1 MFGNSYSSPF
11 NYTGNPGGGYTP
23 FVSTPYYNSF
33 PQQQV
38 QQPSQSQPNLQPT
51 GVTNTNKIYVSGIED
66 VKGKTLYPNSDM
78 IFIDN
83 DKPLLYQK
91 TVDSKGQFEIK
102 VFDICPHVEQ
112 ETAKIEETINL
123 SNYVLKTDLEPLQ
136 AEIKVLNDK
145 ISKMDVQ
152 KQIDSIKKDEI
163 KPLKKP
169 DNQ

>member
-11 NYTGNPGGGYTP
+11 NYTGNSNGGYTP

-38 QQPSQSQPNLQPT
+38 QQQQQLQQTPQPT
-51 GVTNTNKIYVSGIED
+51 GVTNTNKIYVSGIDD
-66 VKGKTLYPNSDM
+66 VKGKVLAPNSD
-78 IFIDN
+78 ILFIDN

-102 VFDICPHVEQ
+102 VFDICPHIEQ
-112 ETAKIEETINL
+112 EMAKPEDAINL
-123 SNYVLKTDLEPLQ
+123 SNYVLKSDLEPLQ
-136 AEIKVLNDK
+136 AEIKALNAK

-163 KPLKKP
+163 KPLKKL